1 MIVGRFTVL
10 ARIVLCTVCLLL
22 IVAATVPTVSAQETT
37 PPSATTA
44 DAAVSAAPVPATR
57 DTKAGGNASPDSG
70 PPRFIE
76 ELLPQLLGLFVVAT
90 VLESALALLFQWRL
104 YREFFNGRA
113 VKTLV
118 MIAAGYAV
126 VRGFD
131 YDIFARIAEH
141 ASGHAGTSKAFSQFL
156 SACVLAGGSAAVY
169 ELFKSLGLR
178 PPVDPERDKPKPDV
192 TKAWV
197 SVKVERKDMQ
207 GEIRLYLAPV
217 PVPDAE
223 KDKVPTALVA
233 TVGARRTVLQRLIG
247 VFMADPLR
255 FPNYGGWTVDAGT
268 PYEIYAIDTAGK
280 RHDIYRGCFAG
291 RAIVDFVATL

>member
-1 MIVGRFTVL
+1 MIGERLTVL
-10 ARIVLCTVCLLL
+10 ARIALCTAYLLA
-22 IVAATVPTVSAQETT
+22 IVVATVPTVSAQGTT
-37 PPSATTA
+37 PPSTSVA
-44 DAAVSAAPVPATR
+44 AAPAPVATAPPTLDAK
-57 DTKAGGNASPDSG
+57 DTSNAGHDEGS
-70 PPRFIE
+70 PRFIE

-104 YREFFNGRA
+104 YREFFNGHA

-131 YDIFARIAEH
+131 YDVFARIAEH
-141 ASGHAGTSKAFSQFL
+141 ASGHAGTSKALSQFL

-169 ELFKSLGLR
+169 ELFKTLGLR
-178 PPVDPERDKPKPDV
+178 PPAEPEKDKPKPDE

-197 SVKVERKDMQ
+197 SVKVVRKDAR
-207 GEIRLYLAPV
+207 GEIRLHLVPV

-223 KDKVPTALVA
+223 KDKLSTALAA

-247 VFMADPLR
+247 IFLADPLR

-268 PYEIYAIDTAGK
+268 LYEIYATDTAGN
-280 RHDIYRGCFAG
+280 RHVIYRGCFAG

>member
-10 ARIVLCTVCLLL
+10 ARVALCTVCLLL
-22 IVAATVPTVSAQETT
+22 IAAATMPTVAAQDTT
-37 PPSATTA
+37 PSSASVA
-44 DAAVSAAPVPATR
+44 DAAASAAPVPATR
-57 DTKAGGNASPDSG
+57 DTNAGRDGG
-70 PPRFIE
+70 PPQFIE
-76 ELLPQLLGLFVVAT
+76 QLLPQLLGLFVVAT

-169 ELFKSLGLR
+169 ELFKTLGLR

-197 SVKVERKDMQ
+197 SVKIVRKDTQ
-207 GEIRLYLAPV
+207 GEIRLHLVREPV
-217 PVPDAE
+217 PGAGSDE
-223 KDKVPTALVA
+223 VPTALAA
-233 TVGARRTVLQRLIG
+233 TVGAPRTVLQRLFG
-247 VFMADPLR
+247 VFFADPLR

-268 PYEIYAIDTAGK
+268 PYAIYATDAAGN
-280 RHDIYRGCFAG
+280 RHVIYRGCFAG